1 LTIGELAISRK
12 ETPAVASDAD
22 SVEFDVFACIDQRMM
37 LPVRTERS
45 LLLDNLSM
53 QICIV
58 TEAASTNESPKT
70 DSGPAY
76 VH

>member
-1 LTIGELAISRK
+1 MLGK
-12 ETPAVASDAD
+12 
-22 SVEFDVFACIDQRMM
+22 FDVFACIAQRMM

-45 LLLDNLSM
+45 MSLDNLSI

-58 TEAASTNESPKT
+58 IEAVSTNESPKT